1 MVNVEMRQQQI
12 RSFNSKRGKGDGKV
26 KVTSKTAAVIAYTST
41 PRAIAGWGRVQSDIV
56 VAAGSVVIA
65 CAWFAWVPIG
75 SGTIIPWLVIVE
87 GKAPLTLGGG
97 GGGGEGGKKVIM

>member
-1 MVNVEMRQQQI
+1 M
-12 RSFNSKRGKGDGKV
+12 
-26 KVTSKTAAVIAYTST
+26 
-41 PRAIAGWGRVQSDIV
+41 
-56 VAAGSVVIA
+56 AAGSVVIA

-97 GGGGEGGKKVIM
+97 GGGGGRRRL